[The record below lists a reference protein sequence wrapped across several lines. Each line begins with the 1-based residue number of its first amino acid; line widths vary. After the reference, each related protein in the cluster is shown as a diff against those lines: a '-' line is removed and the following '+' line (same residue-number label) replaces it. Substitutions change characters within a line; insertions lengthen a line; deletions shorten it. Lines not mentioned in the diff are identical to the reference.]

1 MRMSFLNLIRSRGS
15 GQVHGAWANI
25 PFDKATYRGW
35 ALVRPNLTTHREGI
49 LTVLKKTFVVFCLVL
64 LSACA
69 TKRYGR
75 MEPVS
80 PVEQTAYTCRDID
93 IEISKVETYQ
103 DEMKRKSKIDE
114 KSALGFLGD
123 LGIGNRMEKHEA
135 KKAARTRLAE
145 LQLLQAKNSC
155 EA

>member
-1 MRMSFLNLIRSRGS
+1 M
-15 GQVHGAWANI
+15 
-25 PFDKATYRGW
+25 
-35 ALVRPNLTTHREGI
+35 LTRI
-49 LTVLKKTFVVFCLVL
+49 FVVLCVVL

-80 PVEQTAYTCRDID
+80 PVEKTAYTCRDID
-93 IEISKVETYQ
+93 IEISKIETFQ
-103 DEMKRKSKIDE
+103 DEMHQKSKVDA

-135 KKAARTRLAE
+135 KKSAKERLAE
-145 LQLLQAKNSC
+145 LELLHARKSC

>member
-1 MRMSFLNLIRSRGS
+1 MSNKI
-15 GQVHGAWANI
+15 
-25 PFDKATYRGW
+25 
-35 ALVRPNLTTHREGI
+35 
-49 LTVLKKTFVVFCLVL
+49 FVVCCLVL

-75 MEPVS
+75 MEPLS

-93 IEISKVETYQ
+93 IEISKVETFQ
-103 DEMKRKSKIDE
+103 DEMHRKAKIDE
-114 KSALGFLGD
+114 KSALAFLGD

-135 KKAARTRLAE
+135 KKAANNRLTE
-145 LQLLQAKNSC
+145 LQLLHAQKSC